1 MGVLRNA
8 AHNPVWL
15 MSVLRNAAHNPVWLM
30 SVLRNASHDAGWLR
44 RHAAATRITGLSAV
58 CAVCS
63 LFVPHTRPSSLTGL
77 IIDQDEWDGDSPQL
91 HHITPPYLCESTTLG
106 FDHAEEVFTGCYSAS
121 PLVCRMAEP
130 FGSYQGLSRPICT
143 SRPFALAIS

>member
-44 RHAAATRITGLSAV
+44 RHAAATRITVWLMSVLRNASHDAGWLRGTQQQHASPACLLSVPSAHSSYRIHDHPLQSLMR
-58 CAVCS
+58 CKECTYALPCS
-63 LFVPHTRPSSLTGL
+63 LCARP
-77 IIDQDEWDGDSPQL
+77 
-91 HHITPPYLCESTTLG
+91 
-106 FDHAEEVFTGCYSAS
+106 ASAGPS
-121 PLVCRMAEP
+121 DAKNA
-130 FGSYQGLSRPICT
+130 
-143 SRPFALAIS
+143 SRPFNHSEPPTGL

>member
-1 MGVLRNA
+1 MPVSVLMGVLRNA

-63 LFVPHTRPSSLTGL
+63 LFVPHTRPSSLTDL
-77 IIDQDEWDGDSPQL
+77 VLVSVLLLLRDVRVA
-91 HHITPPYLCESTTLG
+91 
-106 FDHAEEVFTGCYSAS
+106 F
-121 PLVCRMAEP
+121 PLAQAAGR
-130 FGSYQGLSRPICT
+130 LT
-143 SRPFALAIS
+143 

>member
-1 MGVLRNA
+1 MPVSVLMGVLRNA

-44 RHAAATRITGLSAV
+44 RHAAATRIAGLSAV

-63 LFVPHTRPSSLTGL
+63 LFVPHTRPSSLTG
-77 IIDQDEWDGDSPQL
+77 S
-91 HHITPPYLCESTTLG
+91 
-106 FDHAEEVFTGCYSAS
+106 
-121 PLVCRMAEP
+121 
-130 FGSYQGLSRPICT
+130 
-143 SRPFALAIS
+143 